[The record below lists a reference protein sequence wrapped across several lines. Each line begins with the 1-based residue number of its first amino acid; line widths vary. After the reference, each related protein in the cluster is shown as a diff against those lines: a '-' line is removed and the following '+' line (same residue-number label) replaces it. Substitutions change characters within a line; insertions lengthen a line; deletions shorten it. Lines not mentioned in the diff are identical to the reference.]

1 MGPSGYLVQRTFG
14 SAKAYVYKSKEELGE
29 AAAAPASSVIRDAI
43 RGNGARVVP
52 VPMAAAIR
60 TNRMQNREIFN
71 GLLSFTEPHPVELY
85 TSFTCEH

>member
-1 MGPSGYLVQRTFG
+1 MGRHGHAEARDVGPVYSFAYDKLPKTGVHHSG
-14 SAKAYVYKSKEELGE
+14 
-29 AAAAPASSVIRDAI
+29 ASPTHRMESFR
-43 RGNGARVVP
+43 P